1 MTSRSGQWSIIR
13 SDVCDLWVLY
23 FRELRRPPLPP
34 FLSQGGSVVM
44 MTRVAAALLDQE
56 IESVAET
63 NRASRKGLP
72 GCPISPSQ
80 HTLEEFCEKW
90 SHGFLSEPL

>member
-1 MTSRSGQWSIIR
+1 
-13 SDVCDLWVLY
+13 
-23 FRELRRPPLPP
+23 
-34 FLSQGGSVVM
+34 M